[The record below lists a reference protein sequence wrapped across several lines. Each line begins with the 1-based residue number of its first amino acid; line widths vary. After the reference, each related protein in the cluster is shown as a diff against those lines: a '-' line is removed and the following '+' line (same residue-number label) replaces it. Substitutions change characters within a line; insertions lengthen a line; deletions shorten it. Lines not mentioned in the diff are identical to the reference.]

1 MLRLDQHHRRISP
14 PHLWVGPN
22 AAQAWAAG
30 YDAHARATGVRGDHV
45 DYSPPTQVEVTGGTA
60 YIVIPTVCTYKPRG
74 RSQVEETTLNAVTRL
89 TTGGWKIAGWTWT
102 GVAPH
107 TPR

>member
-1 MLRLDQHHRRISP
+1 M
-14 PHLWVGPN
+14 
-22 AAQAWAAG
+22 
-30 YDAHARATGVRGDHV
+30 
-45 DYSPPTQVEVTGGTA
+45 
-60 YIVIPTVCTYKPRG
+60 PTVCTYKPRG